1 MLYTCH
7 CACYAIFDQRSISL
21 QETKTDN
28 EISRNYFWHL
38 LAVHGNYIARPFPN
52 CRSVTVNM
60 DFKFTIG
67 I

>member
-1 MLYTCH
+1 M
-7 CACYAIFDQRSISL
+7 SISL
-21 QETKTDN
+21 QETETDN
-28 EISRNYFWHL
+28 EISRNCFWHL
-38 LAVHGNYIARPFPN
+38 LAVHVNYIARPFLN